1 MCSIK
6 TCLDSWNKSI
16 CVYFVTL
23 WKLRVILFDL
33 DSTPTQTDFADNNKQ
48 RTKKV
53 TVDSAVSCITA
64 LMDRSH
70 QVVKDEVVQ
79 LK

>member
-1 MCSIK
+1 M
-6 TCLDSWNKSI
+6 

-23 WKLRVILFDL
+23 WKLRVSLFHL
-33 DSTPTQTDFADNNKQ
+33 DSTSTQTDFKDNSKQ
-48 RTKKV
+48 RTKKA
-53 TVDSAVSCITA
+53 TVGSAVSCITA
-64 LMDRSH
+64 LMERSH